1 MTGRGAGE
9 ARVAFADAL
18 ARLRREVPDV
28 SDETLARRAG
38 RTALP
43 SGRRVEV
50 NARRLGEWLGGRSVP
65 RDFDVVVAVVRAVET
80 VVARTGPGPAPRLS
94 IAQWER
100 LWRAAYDDRSP
111 ARHGAAESGAGAE
124 PGPAGAVRGLAVG
137 RPPSDAAALRER
149 PDLAGALDSAIEEGR
164 VRQVVLTGAGGVG
177 KSQLAAAAFHRARR
191 RGLLAVWVPAS
202 SRQSALTACARAW
215 RVMAAEGA
223 TGAREAGGGGD
234 RGWDE
239 EAEADLFVGW
249 LRTTTRPWLVV
260 LDDVDDP
267 AELAGIWPVGDHGTS
282 VVTTRRRDASVIRPS
297 ARIIRVGMFTSEEA
311 AGYLRARLGADPGP
325 SSSPASDSTGG
336 SQDDAEVESLAE
348 ALGHFPL
355 ALSQAAAFVIDTGL
369 SLARYRR
376 LLDDQQE
383 TLADLF
389 PSSSPAD
396 EHGGTVSSTFRPAL
410 ERAETLAHPGTVRA
424 ALELVA
430 VLAPGGIPEVVL
442 HTGAARRWIGKEQDQ
457 PRERDVL
464 LALRALHRLS
474 LVTHDSERGPAT
486 VEAHALVQRAAR
498 ETVPAEDRPAL
509 AAAAADALEE
519 VWASRETGPDLAA
532 ALHRNVEALR
542 LTAGELLWEGRMHP
556 VLRRTGPHLTGL
568 GRAAAA
574 RDTCSELLG
583 RARARLG
590 DGHRDVLFLRS
601 QVAQA
606 VGDLGNATAAHG
618 ELAGIRGA
626 AEQNLGAADR
636 DTLSVRLHEA
646 RFLMESGGVGE
657 ASEAFTALAA
667 DAARALGPGAALT
680 LDARGYAAMCRGL
693 AGDAVAAR
701 DAYAAVAEDLER
713 ERGIGDP
720 ATLGALTDLGRWI
733 GEAGDP
739 DAAVEMHLKAV
750 DALRTAAGPLHHDT
764 LVARHNLA
772 YWRGLAGSPEQAV
785 EEFAAAAIDAE
796 RALGADHPTT
806 LTCRVNLAFWSG
818 LTGRPADAVTEL
830 ARLQPLIDRILGAD
844 HPRALRT
851 RQQSAELQD
860 RAGDRAG
867 ATTRLTILLSDM
879 MRVQGAEHPRTREV
893 AELLNNWGSPAGS

>member
-1 MTGRGAGE
+1 MTGRGSGE
-9 ARVAFADAL
+9 ARAAFAEAL
-18 ARLRREVPDV
+18 ARLRRELPDV

-80 VVARTGPGPAPRLS
+80 AVARTGPGPAPRQS

-100 LWRAAYDDRSP
+100 LWRAAYEERSP
-111 ARHGAAESGAGAE
+111 ARNGAAESSAGTE
-124 PGPAGAVRGLAVG
+124 PGPAGAARGLAVG

-149 PDLAGALDSAIEEGR
+149 PDLAGALDSAIEEAQ

-177 KSQLAAAAFHRARR
+177 KSQLAAAAFHRARQ
-191 RGLLAVWVPAS
+191 RGQLAVWVPAS

-215 RVMAAEGA
+215 RVMAGEGA
-223 TGAREAGGGGD
+223 AGARDAGGGD

-297 ARIIRVGMFTSEEA
+297 ARIIRVGMFTPEEA
-311 AGYLRARLGADPGP
+311 AGYLRARLSAAPGP
-325 SSSPASDSTGG
+325 SSSPASDSITGP
-336 SQDDAEVESLAE
+336 QDDTGVESLAE
-348 ALGHFPL
+348 ALGCFPL

-369 SLARYRR
+369 SLAQYRR

-430 VLAPGGIPEVVL
+430 MLAPGGIPEVVL
-442 HTGAARRWIGKEQDQ
+442 HTGAARRWIGKEQDR

-498 ETVPAEDRPAL
+498 ETVPAGDRPAL

-519 VWASRETGPDLAA
+519 VWASREIRPDLAA
-532 ALHRNVEALR
+532 ALYRNVEALR
-542 LTAGELLWEGRMHP
+542 LTAGDLFREGRMHP

-574 RDTCSELLG
+574 RDTCSELLV

-590 DGHRDVLFLRS
+590 EGHRDVLILRS

-606 VGDLGNATAAHG
+606 VGDLGNATTAHA
-618 ELAGIRGA
+618 ELTAIRRE
-626 AEQNLGAADR
+626 AERNLGAADP

-646 RFLMESGGVGE
+646 RFLMESGAVGE
-657 ASEAFTALAA
+657 ASEAFTTLAA

-701 DAYAAVAEDLER
+701 DAYAAVVEDLER
-713 ERGIGDP
+713 ERGLGDP

-750 DALRTAAGPLHHDT
+750 DALCTAAGPLHHDT

-785 EEFAAAAIDAE
+785 EEFAAAAHDAE

-830 ARLQPLIDRILGAD
+830 AGLQPLIDRILGAD

-867 ATTRLTILLSDM
+867 ATTRLTILLADM
-879 MRVQGAEHPRTREV
+879 TRVQGAEHPRTREV
-893 AELLNNWGSPAGS
+893 AELLKHWGSPAGS